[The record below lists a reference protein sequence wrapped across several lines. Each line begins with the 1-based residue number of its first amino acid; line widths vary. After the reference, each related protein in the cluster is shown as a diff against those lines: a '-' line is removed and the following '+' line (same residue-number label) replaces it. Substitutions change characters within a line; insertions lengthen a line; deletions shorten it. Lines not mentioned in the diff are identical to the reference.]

1 MNNFNFYNPTQI
13 MFGQGQIASLTD
25 EIPAGARVLIT
36 YGGGSIKKNGI
47 FEQVTAALGHVTW
60 TEFGGIEANPH
71 YETCLKAIDLVKTE
85 RIDFLLAVGGGSV
98 IDATKF
104 IAAASQYEGDP
115 WDIIA
120 TFGGA
125 VTGALPVGCVLTL
138 AATGSEM
145 NPTSVVTRAETQDK
159 LFFNSDHVRPKFS
172 ILDPQTTYSL
182 PARQVG
188 NGVVD
193 SFVHVLEQYV
203 TYPVNAR
210 VQDRFAEGL
219 LSTLIEE
226 GPKALHDPENYDV
239 RANLMWSA
247 TMALNG
253 LLATGTP
260 GDWASHLIGQEL
272 TGLYGLDHGQT
283 LAIMIPAIWTYKLE
297 HKKEKLVQ
305 YGQRVWH
312 IQDTDPTLIA
322 QQAIERTREF
332 FETMG
337 VKTRL
342 SDYGLDAKV
351 IPAVIAKLNEHQ
363 FIQLGEHGDI
373 TPDDA
378 AKILQLAL

>member
-1 MNNFNFYNPTQI
+1 MNNFEFWNTTKI
-13 MFGQGQIASLTD
+13 IFGAGQIASLR
-25 EIPAGARVLIT
+25 EQIPSGARVLIT
-36 YGGGSIKKNGI
+36 YGGGSIKQNGI
-47 FEQVTAALGHVTW
+47 FEQVTAALEHVTW
-60 TEFGGIEANPH
+60 FEFGGIEANPH
-71 YETCLKAIDLVKTE
+71 FETCLKAVDLARSE
-85 RIDFLLAVGGGSV
+85 QIDFMLAVGGGSV

-104 IAAASQYEGDP
+104 IAAATKHSGAP
-115 WDIIA
+115 WDIIE
-120 TFGGA
+120 TFGAA
-125 VTGALPVGCVLTL
+125 VSDALPVGCVLTL

-145 NPTSVVTRAETQDK
+145 NPTSVVTRAATHDK
-159 LFFNSDHVRPKFS
+159 LFFNSEYVRPRFS
-172 ILDPQTTYSL
+172 ILDPETTYSL
-182 PARQVG
+182 PPRQVG

-203 TYPVNAR
+203 TYPAQAK

-219 LSTLIEE
+219 LSTIIED
-226 GPKALHDPENYDV
+226 GPKALSEPHNYDV

-283 LAIMIPAIWTYKLE
+283 LAILIPAIWTYKLE
-297 HKKEKLVQ
+297 QKQAKLVQ

-312 IQDTDPTLIA
+312 IQETEPEKIA
-322 QQAIERTREF
+322 QQAILLTRQF

-342 SDYGLDAKV
+342 SDYGLDESV
-351 IPAVIAKLNEHQ
+351 IPAVVAKLNEHQ
-363 FIQLGEHGDI
+363 FTQLGEHGDI
-373 TPDDA
+373 TPEDA
-378 AKILQLAL
+378 ANILELAL

>member
-1 MNNFNFYNPTQI
+1 MNNFTFFNNTKI
-13 MFGQGQIASLTD
+13 IFGDGQIEKLKK
-25 EIPAGARVLIT
+25 EIPAGSRVMIV

-47 FEQVTAALGHVTW
+47 FEQVTAALEDFSW
-60 TEFGGIEANPH
+60 IEFGGIEPNPH
-71 YETCLKAIDLVKTE
+71 YETCIEAIETAKKE
-85 RIDFLLAVGGGSV
+85 NIDFLLAVGGGSV

-104 IAAASQYEGDP
+104 IAAAVKHENDP
-115 WDIIA
+115 WEIIE
-120 TFGGA
+120 TFGKA
-125 VTGALPVGCVLTL
+125 VKSALPVGCVLTL

-145 NPTSVVTRAETQDK
+145 NPTSVITRSESSDK

-172 ILDPQTTYSL
+172 ILDPKTTYSL

-193 SFVHVLEQYV
+193 SFVHVVEQYV
-203 TYPVNAR
+203 TYPVNAK

-219 LSTLIEE
+219 LQTIIEE
-226 GPKALHDPENYDV
+226 GPKALSEPENYEV
-239 RANLMWSA
+239 RANLMMSA

-253 LLATGTP
+253 LLATGVP

-297 HKKEKLVQ
+297 AKKEKLVQ
-305 YGQRVWH
+305 YGQRVWNLNGS
-312 IQDTDPTLIA
+312 DDEVA
-322 QQAIERTREF
+322 AQAIQLTREF

-342 SDYGLDAKV
+342 SDYDLDAKV
-351 IPAVIAKLNEHQ
+351 IPQVVAKLKDHG
-363 FIQLGEHGDI
+363 FVQLGERRDI
-373 TPDDA
+373 TPDDVV
-378 AKILQLAL
+378 KILQSAL

>member
-1 MNNFNFYNPTQI
+1 MDNFNFWTTTKI
-13 MFGQGQIASLTD
+13 IFGAGEIASLKN

-47 FEQVTAALGHVTW
+47 FEQVTAALDHVTW
-60 TEFGGIEANPH
+60 FEFGGIEANPH
-71 YETCLKAIDLVKTE
+71 YQTCIRALDLVKTE
-85 RIDFLLAVGGGSV
+85 HIDFMLAVGGGSV

-104 IAAASQYEGDP
+104 IAAAAKYEGDP
-115 WDIIA
+115 WDIISS
-120 TFGGA
+120 FGGV
-125 VTGALPVGCVLTL
+125 VTDALPLGCVLTL

-145 NPTSVVTRAETQDK
+145 NGTSVVTRTETQDK
-159 LFFNSDHVRPKFS
+159 LFFRSELVRPKFS
-172 ILDPQTTYSL
+172 ILDPETTYSL
-182 PARQVG
+182 PPRQVG

-203 TYPVNAR
+203 TFPANAK
-210 VQDRFAEGL
+210 VQDRFSEGL
-219 LSTLIEE
+219 LSTIIEE

-297 HKKEKLVQ
+297 QKREKLVQ

-312 IQDTDPTLIA
+312 IQETNPNLIA
-322 QQAIERTREF
+322 QQAIELTREF
-332 FETMG
+332 FESMG

-342 SDYGLDAKV
+342 SDYDLDEKA
-351 IPAVIAKLNEHQ
+351 IPEVIAKLKEHQ
-363 FIQLGEHGDI
+363 FVTLGEHGDI
-373 TPDDA
+373 TPEDA
-378 AKILQLAL
+378 AEILKLAL